1 MTSYT
6 NNSFF
11 SFYDP
16 SKFNTVKLYIFF
28 CLFLLCEFTFWIF
41 PTIFWDQYFM
51 LLENLWLLYFLNVL
65 GEKKCADIPL
75 LPVLKIAQEQMGQ
88 LHKVGTAQANIN
100 SIFIPVLFLITFI
113 YKLSNILCG
122 KKKRC
127 HSFLCFAKLIC
138 SFLRIF
144 KW

>member
-1 MTSYT
+1 ML
-6 NNSFF
+6 FIE
-11 SFYDP
+11 P
-16 SKFNTVKLYIFF
+16 LIIIFF
-28 CLFLLCEFTFWIF
+28 KCFREK
-41 PTIFWDQYFM
+41 
-51 LLENLWLLYFLNVL
+51 
-65 GEKKCADIPL
+65 KKCADIPL
-75 LPVLKIAQEQMGQ
+75 LPVLKITQEQMGQ

-122 KKKRC
+122 EKKRC

-144 KW
+144 K